1 MDSQRTI
8 TWPERLDDVHEQ
20 HPFSDAPAS
29 SEVAGAYVRQG
40 ARSHLSLA
48 DLSSKDVAPGNAPVA
63 TPARAASELPAVSLD
78 LVQVPTTAPGVFE
91 EVANPTQPAV
101 APEVSEDLADPT
113 QAAVAPPGV
122 SEDLADPTQAA
133 VAPGVSKDLADPTQA
148 AVAPGVFED
157 LADPTQAAVAPGVSK
172 EDLADPTQ
180 AAVAPGV
187 LKDADEVQPAS
198 PCPESVSLAI
208 RSGSESGSPD
218 LLACKVGQIQ
228 VRASGFSL
236 SWYFGLQA
244 SAFPRTKY

>member
-113 QAAVAPPGV
+113 QAAVAP
-122 SEDLADPTQAA
+122 
-133 VAPGVSKDLADPTQA
+133 
-148 AVAPGVFED
+148 
-157 LADPTQAAVAPGVSK
+157 
-172 EDLADPTQ
+172 
-180 AAVAPGV
+180 GV

-198 PCPESVSLAI
+198 PCPESVPLAI

>member
-101 APEVSEDLADPT
+101 APEVSEDPADPT

-172 EDLADPTQ
+172 DLADPTQ
-180 AAVAPGV
+180 AAVAP
-187 LKDADEVQPAS
+187 LEFRR
-198 PCPESVSLAI
+198 I
-208 RSGSESGSPD
+208 
-218 LLACKVGQIQ
+218 
-228 VRASGFSL
+228 
-236 SWYFGLQA
+236 
-244 SAFPRTKY
+244 